1 MGLAVTGDR
10 LFLANPD
17 GDEVWVLDHAGR
29 LRRSIRAGRQPISLA
44 LGAP

>member
-10 LFLANPD
+10 LFLADPE
-17 GDEVWVLDHAGR
+17 GDELWVMDHRGR
-29 LRRSIRAGRQPISLA
+29 PARPVRVGRHPIGLA